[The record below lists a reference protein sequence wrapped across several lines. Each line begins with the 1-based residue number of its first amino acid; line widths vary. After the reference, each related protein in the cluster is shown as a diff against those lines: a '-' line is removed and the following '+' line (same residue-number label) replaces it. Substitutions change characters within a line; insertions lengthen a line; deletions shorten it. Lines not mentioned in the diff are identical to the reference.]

1 MKTKP
6 TYKKSPSDSD
16 SPYFADTY
24 KSVRKTQR
32 NKAKRESRQDRRRRE
47 IKREWDH
54 KATFACMTRRVAHW
68 MERALKAE
76 NELKEREIA
85 EKELAENEPAEE
97 LHRALCD
104 NSQRPSPNPRS
115 SVTNGRPFQ
124 TMFMRNSSVS
134 LIPSTSITRASA
146 SAEVP
151 GCDFTAVP
159 FDEFLSE
166 LESSRKR
173 AAARRGVANEEF
185 WKNLEN
191 PAGKTAVQNHRYER
205 RDYPGLFHFWKQ
217 VT

>member
-6 TYKKSPSDSD
+6 TYEKSPSDSD
-16 SPYFADTY
+16 SPYFADNY

-32 NKAKRESRQDRRRRE
+32 NKAKRESRQVRKRRE

-54 KATFACMTRRVAHW
+54 KATFACMNRRVAHW

-85 EKELAENEPAEE
+85 EKELAENELAEE

-104 NSQRPSPNPRS
+104 NSQRPSPKPQS
-115 SVTNGRPFQ
+115 SVTNGPPFQ
-124 TMFMRNSSVS
+124 TMFMRNTNVS

-151 GCDFTAVP
+151 TYDFTAVS
-159 FDEFLSE
+159 FDKFLSE
-166 LESSRKR
+166 LKSSRKR
-173 AAARRGVANEEF
+173 VALRTEF
-185 WKNLEN
+185 AYQELWKIIEN
-191 PAGKTAVQNHRYER
+191 RAGKTAVQNR
-205 RDYPGLFHFWKQ
+205 R
-217 VT
+217 